1 MSENTSKIKIGPR
14 YVKVDNGY
22 RPFQKETIDAIKNS
36 QSKIIIVE
44 APVGSGKSYIIRNL
58 MQNPDFFKRKP
69 IILTYPTKILM
80 DAQISALSKEL
91 PNVSIWPDSL
101 PSANAINVFY
111 YSSSSLVSY
120 LRKQSLDFKLQKS
133 ELINE
138 MLRDFGFLSNKSMI
152 VTSPDVLHLLVNR
165 KAYKGSKRIQNL
177 LNGAYIFFD
186 EFHLYSNLKN
196 FPILIQNLL
205 EGMASKIIFL
215 SATPYQN
222 VELEQIIEK
231 NPSEFIDFKNSQSDN
246 KGTVFNYPLAVEI
259 CPFNYIDLNQNL
271 NKLMEF
277 IPKSEKPMA
286 IIFDSVFRLQK
297 IKKRLEEKFSDK
309 FKIIEWSGFK
319 KDNVSI
325 DEKTVVLGTS
335 SIEVGID
342 MYFKTLIT
350 EVSYWTSAIQ
360 RIGRVGRKCEG
371 KVIIFTNKNFTPHL
385 NKEELD
391 RDEFE
396 NMVLKEVLKD
406 PSDKMIAGEIFRG
419 DSYNFL
425 IKDEESNQVHSYSEA
440 LFAMFT
446 IDDKI
451 EDWRLL
457 DIKEKREVLEYMGI
471 DKSQIEYLLLQDKIF
486 PFWGIVKGKL
496 KNKYTRVNAIYSE
509 NDNELCIT
517 DSDNNEYT
525 FYDSE
530 GSF

>member
-1 MSENTSKIKIGPR
+1 MENGF
-14 YVKVDNGY
+14 
-22 RPFQKETIDAIKNS
+22 RPFQKETIDAIKNPN
-36 QSKIIIVE
+36 SKIIIVE

-58 MQNPDFFKRKP
+58 IQDDPDFFKRKP

-80 DAQISALSKEL
+80 DAQVSALRQEL
-91 PNVSIWPDSL
+91 SNTSIWPFNS
-101 PSANAINVFY
+101 PSANAINIFY

-120 LRKQSLDFKLQKS
+120 LLKQDPNFIIQKS
-133 ELINE
+133 DLINE
-138 MLRDFGFLSNKSMI
+138 MIREFGYLSNKSMV

-205 EGMASKIIFL
+205 EGMAAKIIFL

-222 VELEQIIEK
+222 EELKQIIEK
-231 NPSEFIDFKNSQSDN
+231 NQSKFIDFKNSQTDN
-246 KGTVFNYPLAVEI
+246 KGTIFNYPLDVEI
-259 CPFNYIDLNQNL
+259 CSFKYTDLNQNL
-271 NKLMEF
+271 NKLIEI

-286 IIFDSVFRLQK
+286 IIFDSVFRLQR
-297 IKKRLEEKFSDK
+297 IKKDLEKAFSDE

-319 KDNVSI
+319 KDNVMLI
-325 DEKTVVLGTS
+325 DEKTIVLGTS

-360 RIGRVGRKCEG
+360 RIGRVGRKCDG
-371 KVIIFTNKNFTPHL
+371 KVIIFTNKNFAPYL

-396 NMVLKEVLKD
+396 NMVLKEALKD
-406 PSDKMIAGEIFRG
+406 PSDKMIAGEMFRG

-425 IKDEESNQVHSYSEA
+425 ILDEESKQEHIYSEA
-440 LFAMFT
+440 LFAMFAIT
-446 IDDKI
+446 DKIDD
-451 EDWRLL
+451 WRQL
-457 DIKEKREVLEYMGI
+457 DFEGKKDALEYMGI
-471 DKSQIEYLLLQDKIF
+471 HKNQKEYLLHDKIF

-496 KNKYTRVNAIYSE
+496 KNKYSRVNAIYSE
-509 NDNELCIT
+509 NDNELIIT
-517 DSDNNEYT
+517 DSDDNSHT
-525 FYDSE
+525 FYDYQGLS
-530 GSF
+530 